1 MMLASL
7 SIVLIMRASCYIE
20 KKDRCM
26 LLIRSF
32 IGTAGFTMI
41 TFGVSMVPL
50 TVQNTVFNTA
60 PIWASILGYFCLG
73 EAITSFEIV
82 ALVLSFGAVVSIAL
96 AKEGDEGADS
106 RTYETGS

>member
-7 SIVLIMRASCYIE
+7 PIVLIMRASCYIE

-32 IGTAGFTMI
+32 IGTVGFTLI
-41 TFGVSMVPL
+41 TFGVSMVLL

-60 PIWASILGYFCLG
+60 PIWASILGYLCLD
-73 EAITSFEIV
+73 EAINSFEIV
-82 ALVLSFGAVVSIAL
+82 ALVLSFGDVVCIAF
-96 AKEGDEGADS
+96 AKEGDEGTNS
-106 RTYETGS
+106 RTY